1 MIELTENALKRFR
14 DYFTGKGLKT
24 IRVYG
29 QFA

>member
-1 MIELTENALKRFR
+1 MIELTENAIERFR
-14 DYFTGKGLKT
+14 AYFTGKDLKT